1 MVPPRYGHQRQTG
14 RLDHRDDGNSGLA
27 MVALVGGG
35 IETDNIKEQQQWAA
49 ETGGCA
55 VGTVLVTG
63 SLATAYGVW
72 EKDGEYY
79 VYSPFLG
86 FRLFWQSGLWRR

>member
-35 IETDNIKEQQQWAA
+35 KETDIIKEQQQGAA

-55 VGTVLVTG
+55 VGTVWVTG

-79 VYSPFLG
+79 VYSPFRGVGL
-86 FRLFWQSGLWRR
+86 LAQSMLRRR